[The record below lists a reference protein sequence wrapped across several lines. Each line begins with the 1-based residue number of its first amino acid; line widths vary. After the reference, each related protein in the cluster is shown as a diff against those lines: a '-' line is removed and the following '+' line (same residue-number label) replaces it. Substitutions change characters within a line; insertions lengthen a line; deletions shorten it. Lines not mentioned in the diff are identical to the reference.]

1 MSLRIGIIGAGLMG
15 EWHAQRWQ
23 RLPVKIAGF
32 YDVSPE
38 NAAALAGKFS
48 APPFASLE
56 ALVQAADVVQICTPS
71 VFHLE
76 AVEVAAAIGKDIFCE
91 KPLARRA
98 QDAQRII
105 EVAEKAGLRLY
116 VGQVLRFFHQ
126 YRRTKQAI
134 DAGEIGAPRLIRAI
148 RAAGHAAELGNRRWF
163 ADVEMTGGVAFEVS
177 LHDIDFACWCMGPV
191 KRILARGLSYRDDL
205 PVLADHML
213 LTVEFAAGGFG
224 HIEGNWMVT
233 DGSFRQQFEVVGDKG
248 RIDYD
253 SAPSEALYISLRGE
267 PDPFQLPEETMHEDD
282 DPYLLQLRHFLA
294 ALRDDKP
301 FLIDPRDALHAVQ
314 VAEAAT
320 ESMRM
325 GAAVDLQ
332 GGWM

>member
-1 MSLRIGIIGAGLMG
+1 MSLRIGILGAGLMG
-15 EWHAQRWQ
+15 EWHARRWR
-23 RLPVKIAGF
+23 RLPVAIAGF
-32 YDVSPE
+32 YDVSTKR
-38 NAAALAGKFS
+38 ADALGRKFGVQ
-48 APPFASLE
+48 PFAALE

-71 VFHLE
+71 IFHLE
-76 AVEVAAAIGKDIFCE
+76 AVEVAAAYGKDIFCE

-98 QDAQRII
+98 QDAERII
-105 EVAEKAGLRLY
+105 EVVEKAGVRLY

-126 YRRTKQAI
+126 YRRAKQAI
-134 DAGEIGAPRLIRAI
+134 DADEIGSPRLIRAI

-191 KRILARGLSYRDDL
+191 KRVLAHGLSFRDDL

-213 LTVEFAAGGFG
+213 LTLDFAAGGVG

-233 DGSFRQQFEVVGDKG
+233 DGTFRQQFEVVGAKG

-253 SAPSEALYISLRGE
+253 SAPSEALYIRLRE
-267 PDPFQLPEETMHEDD
+267 APKPFQLPEETMHEDD
-282 DPYLLQLRHFLA
+282 DPYLLQLRHFLSA
-294 ALRDDKP
+294 RRDDKP
-301 FLIDPRDALHAVQ
+301 FLVDPRDALHAVR

-320 ESMRM
+320 ESMRT

-332 GGWM
+332 GG